1 VSPAREAR
9 ARVPAALHGE
19 RLDKALAALI
29 PELSRHK
36 ARKILAMGA
45 VHVNGRRVRMAGHL
59 MRTGDTLRLAW
70 HDDVLEAQTFPLEI
84 IYEDAQVVVVLKP
97 EGQLSQ
103 GSELGDVG
111 SLTHALA
118 KRFGPDVRLMH
129 RLDRGTSGL
138 MVAARTQLATACL
151 TPQFREH
158 TILRRYVALLAGEL
172 REPVVC
178 EARLRQE
185 GRLIRVAAQDE
196 DGMTA
201 WSRFVPLGLDGLP
214 AVDDAGRLRDGFT
227 PASRDGVT
235 PVEVELRTGRTHQIR
250 VHAAHLGAPVV
261 GDTTYG
267 GPAAPRVMLHAAH
280 LAFTHPDGRRLA
292 FGERPHPQPF
302 PGPRAEAQA

>member
-1 VSPAREAR
+1 MSAAHEAR
-9 ARVPAALHGE
+9 ARVPAELHGE
-19 RLDKALAALI
+19 RLDKALAALV

-70 HDDVLEAQTFPLEI
+70 HDDVLEVSTFPLDI
-84 IYEDAQVVVVLKP
+84 LHEDAQVVVVLKP

-111 SLTHALA
+111 SLTHALT

-138 MVAARTQLATACL
+138 MVAARTQLASACL

-158 TILRRYVALLAGEL
+158 TISRHYVAMVMGVL
-172 REPVVC
+172 REPVIC

-185 GRLIRVAAQDE
+185 GRLIRVARPE
-196 DGMTA
+196 EGGMTA
-201 WSRFVPLGLDGLP
+201 WSQFVPIGTDGLP
-214 AVDDAGRLRDGFT
+214 ALGDDGALRAGFEVDLRDGQ
-227 PASRDGVT
+227 T
-235 PVEVELRTGRTHQIR
+235 PVEVRLRTGRTHQIR
-250 VHAAHLGAPVV
+250 VHAAHLGLPVV
-261 GDTTYG
+261 GDPTYG

-292 FGERPHPQPF
+292 FGDRPYPLPF
-302 PGPRAEAQA
+302 PPRGSGPNA